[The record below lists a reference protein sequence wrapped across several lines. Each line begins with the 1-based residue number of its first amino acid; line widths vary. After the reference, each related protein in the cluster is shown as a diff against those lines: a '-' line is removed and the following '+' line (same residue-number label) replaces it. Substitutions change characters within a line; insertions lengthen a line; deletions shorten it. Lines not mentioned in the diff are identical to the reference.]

1 MIIPYLKPYIYFLF
15 IFFGVFNVFS
25 LQDFYL
31 YYFEIGEKLCQLQ
44 IILKCFAFLSKNQLL
59 GTTQFNDDVDIK
71 SRHAAVN
78 EL

>member
-1 MIIPYLKPYIYFLF
+1 MSKKKRRIFQETGFVLKSAVEKKNFLCERMF
-15 IFFGVFNVFS
+15 
-25 LQDFYL
+25 L
-31 YYFEIGEKLCQLQ
+31 EIGEKMCQLR
-44 IILKCFAFLSKNQLL
+44 ILLKCFAFLSKNQLL